1 MVNTLV
7 ESCVELGRATPYRE
21 SDTRFATEPFIRWS
35 LMTAGLDPELEEI
48 FTTRNI
54 EMYIQDVKTMY
65 AAGSLGNI
73 RSRLFRIA
81 ERIADPQDRR
91 PPVAALPQASPAR
104 PYTPRDIAA
113 MMSWANTRTTEK
125 RRVSAVNLLS
135 LGFGAG
141 LSTTEIGSLRHA
153 DIEVKDGAT
162 WLHVSGVR
170 ERAVVM
176 VQQWADLL
184 TRDDIRDRTQ
194 FVFRPDRS
202 VNSRN
207 VVSSFVDAAPRAVRP
222 QPQRMRATWVVGHL
236 NGGVNVVV
244 LLKAAGVDSLEAFTR
259 YLSFVQEPEP
269 KAAVTSL
276 RGSSRR

>member
-1 MVNTLV
+1 MVSTLV

-35 LMTAGLDPELEEI
+35 LLTAGLEPELEEI

-54 EMYIQDVKTMY
+54 EMFIQDAKTTY

-91 PPVAALPQASPAR
+91 PPVAALPQANPAR

-113 MMSWANTRTTEK
+113 MMSWANTRATEK

-135 LGFGAG
+135 VGFGAG
-141 LSTTEIGSLRHA
+141 LSTTEIGGLRHA
-153 DIEVKDGAT
+153 DVELRDGAT
-162 WLHVSGVR
+162 WLHVSGAR
-170 ERAVVM
+170 ERDVVM
-176 VQQWADLL
+176 VQRWADLL
-184 TRDDIRDRTQ
+184 RWDGAEQQAQ

-207 VVSSFVDAAPRAVRP
+207 VVSSFVDAAPREVRP
-222 QPQRMRATWVVGHL
+222 QPQRMRATWIVRHL
-236 NGGVNVVV
+236 ERGVNVAV
-244 LLKAAGVDSLEAFTR
+244 LLRAAGVDSLESFTR
-259 YLSFVQEPEP
+259 YLSFVQEPDPED
-269 KAAVTSL
+269 AVTSL